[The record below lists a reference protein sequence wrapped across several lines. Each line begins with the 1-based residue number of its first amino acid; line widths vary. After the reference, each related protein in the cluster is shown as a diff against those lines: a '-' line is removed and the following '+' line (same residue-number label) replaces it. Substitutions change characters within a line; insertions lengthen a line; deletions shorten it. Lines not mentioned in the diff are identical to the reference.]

1 MKGWDLSKL
10 HVERARWTTTRR
22 GAGSF
27 DWKERIGQTRGQG
40 FPLPSQGGGRRGR
53 SRRQGVH
60 RFGGLRASRHGC
72 SLVPVVA
79 LDGTH
84 VFLCFLRAGGKVL
97 GRRKE
102 GARGST
108 RLVISPRVWIFT
120 FWNSVLVSGIPHT
133 CLLSPQ
139 TPVRDNT
146 DVLSLSRHSQGENQL
161 HFSVSHPS
169 IESLTSYAPV
179 TSIYVEFSKCCEL
192 NYATAK
198 DMLKS

>member
-1 MKGWDLSKL
+1 MGIGGLKRSVCVKGWDLSKL
-10 HVERARWTTTRR
+10 HVERASWTTTRR

-60 RFGGLRASRHGC
+60 RFGGLRASRHGF

-146 DVLSLSRHSQGENQL
+146 DVLSLSRHSKGQQ
-161 HFSVSHPS
+161 
-169 IESLTSYAPV
+169 
-179 TSIYVEFSKCCEL
+179 
-192 NYATAK
+192 
-198 DMLKS
+198 